1 MSKYGLRED
10 EMEESLEAM
19 SKDYAESNQVLE
31 QFMNA
36 DLLFQQISYSLEEI
50 RQRDEILNLEV
61 DDLEKLERV
70 IPTLFDA
77 YDEQEQFI

>member
-1 MSKYGLRED
+1 MSQQIELESDLQRLMDRVDRDILSKYGLRED

-36 DLLFQQISYSLEEI
+36 DLLFQ
-50 RQRDEILNLEV
+50 
-61 DDLEKLERV
+61 
-70 IPTLFDA
+70 
-77 YDEQEQFI
+77 

>member
-1 MSKYGLRED
+1 MDRVDRDIMSKYGLRED

-36 DLLFQQISYSLEEI
+36 DL
-50 RQRDEILNLEV
+50 
-61 DDLEKLERV
+61 
-70 IPTLFDA
+70 
-77 YDEQEQFI
+77 